1 MTLMDVASE
10 SVAALVGA
18 AIATIAAIAA
28 HRSKDRAAGRR
39 SAADA
44 ICPRLQDLL
53 QLVRKW
59 DRDAAVVRWF
69 EATEGALNA
78 IEAESHRLP
87 EGWGH
92 LRRSIRA
99 AIGEATGT
107 FAFADRG
114 AHDLTAELPERCPT
128 WADNAEEYLTY
139 ALKSVRT
146 WRDLAPSSRRSPE
159 LVDFDTWLHRRAQTP
174 GVLSL
179 IA

>member
-1 MTLMDVASE
+1 MDLASE
-10 SVAALVGA
+10 SVAALFGG
-18 AIATIAAIAA
+18 AIASIATTAA

-44 ICPRLQDLL
+44 ICPRLQDPL

-78 IEAESHRLP
+78 IEAETHRLP

-99 AIGEATGT
+99 AIGEATGM
-107 FAFADRG
+107 FAFADRSPPP
-114 AHDLTAELPERCPT
+114 DPTAELPERCPT
-128 WADNAEEYLTY
+128 WADNAEEHLAY
-139 ALKSVRT
+139 ARRSVRT
-146 WRDLAPSSRRSPE
+146 WRDLETSPRRAPE
-159 LVDFDTWLHRRAQTP
+159 LVDFDTWLNRRAQAP
-174 GVLSL
+174 GVMSL

>member
-1 MTLMDVASE
+1 MTLVDLAPE
-10 SVAALVGA
+10 SVAALVGG
-18 AIATIAAIAA
+18 AIASIATAAA

-78 IEAESHRLP
+78 IEAETHRLP

-99 AIGEATGT
+99 AIGEATGM
-107 FAFADRG
+107 FAFADRSLP
-114 AHDLTAELPERCPT
+114 DPTAELPERCPT
-128 WADNAEEYLTY
+128 WADNAEEYLAY
-139 ALKSVRT
+139 ALRSVRT
-146 WRDLAPSSRRSPE
+146 WRDLAASPRRAPE
-159 LVDFDTWLHRRAQTP
+159 LVDFDTWLNRRAHAP
-174 GVLSL
+174 GVMSL